1 MTYYQISDIFTLIPQ
16 QFYNIDEGEKA
27 LQSIFGIGPAY
38 NIQFVTLAE
47 HRAVLCYA
55 IHKDILE
62 RYTSNDS
69 IYPFVYKLICSIS
82 QSSNYNNAIFHYDSD
97 FKLCH
102 LIICENKEIKIVNS
116 FKCENFESA
125 VYFLLLSVKKL
136 NMNPK
141 QTIVRTYSALEANQ
155 KALMNKLF
163 NGVEEN
169 TLDNSD
175 LI

>member
-16 QFYNIDEGEKA
+16 QFYNIDQAQNA
-27 LQSIFGIGPAY
+27 LQNIFGIGPAY
-38 NIQFVTLAE
+38 NVQSVTLAE

-62 RYTSNDS
+62 RSSSADS
-69 IYPFVYKLICSIS
+69 IYPFVYKLICLIE
-82 QSSNYNNAIFHYDSD
+82 QSNNYNNAIFHYDQD
-97 FKLCH
+97 IKLCH
-102 LIICENKEIKIVNS
+102 IIICQNKQIKIVNS
-116 FKCENFESA
+116 FKCDNFESA

-136 NMNPK
+136 DMNPK
-141 QTIVRTYSALEANQ
+141 QTIIRAYSPITPNQ
-155 KALMNKLF
+155 KALLNKVF

-169 TLDNSD
+169 ILDNSD